1 MKITFISNA
10 CAIFESSKGTKILSD
25 PWIVDGVFDGSWC
38 HFHPLE
44 TKLQDLQEIDA
55 IYVSHV
61 HPDHFDDRFF
71 NFRKDIPIIVLDHG
85 FNFLHKNLE
94 KLGYQNLIKI
104 KDNETKSFKDF
115 KLTVFKP
122 FSKHNFFEENTKV
135 GNLIDSAIV
144 FESDEQIVFNANDNS
159 PNIEACKFL
168 KERFEKIDLAMM
180 NYNNAGPYPSCF
192 DNLSEE
198 EKKDEHFLNLERNIN
213 FLKENIKALK
223 PKNFMPFA
231 GAYVIGGKRFKKND
245 YLGTTTWDECAKRL
259 KETNEIEANIIC
271 LRENDTFD
279 LTSSKSNR
287 EYKEIDVVKM
297 KDYIESSLSK
307 IDYPYEK
314 DENPN
319 LCTLQ
324 KDLEKSIELLKLRIK
339 KINLKPDM
347 TVSIFLN
354 KKEIFVCMPESPKG
368 KLECRLDSR
377 LLKRI
382 LHKDSH
388 WNNAEIGCHIDFNRS
403 PNYYSPDIHT
413 MLQFLHL

>member
-10 CAIFESSKGTKILSD
+10 CAVFESSKGTKILSD
-25 PWIVDGVFDGSWC
+25 PWIKDGVFDGSWC

-44 TKLQDLQEIDA
+44 TKLEDLQEVDA

-71 NFRKDIPIIVLDHG
+71 DFRKDIPIIVLDHG

-94 KLGYQNLIKI
+94 KLGYKNLIKI
-104 KDNETKSFKDF
+104 KNNETKSFKDF

-168 KERFEKIDLAMM
+168 KERFGKIDLAMM

-231 GAYVIGGKRFKKND
+231 GAYVIGGKRSKKM
-245 YLGTTTWDECAKRL
+245 
-259 KETNEIEANIIC
+259 II
-271 LRENDTFD
+271 
-279 LTSSKSNR
+279 
-287 EYKEIDVVKM
+287 
-297 KDYIESSLSK
+297 
-307 IDYPYEK
+307 
-314 DENPN
+314 
-319 LCTLQ
+319 
-324 KDLEKSIELLKLRIK
+324 
-339 KINLKPDM
+339 
-347 TVSIFLN
+347 
-354 KKEIFVCMPESPKG
+354 
-368 KLECRLDSR
+368 
-377 LLKRI
+377 
-382 LHKDSH
+382 
-388 WNNAEIGCHIDFNRS
+388 
-403 PNYYSPDIHT
+403 
-413 MLQFLHL
+413 